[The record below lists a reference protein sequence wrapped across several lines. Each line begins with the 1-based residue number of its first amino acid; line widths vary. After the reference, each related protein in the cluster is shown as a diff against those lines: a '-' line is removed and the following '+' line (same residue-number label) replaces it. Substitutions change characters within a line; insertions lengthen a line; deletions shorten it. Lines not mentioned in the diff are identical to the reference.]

1 MEIDKARHTTPNG
14 KVGGIV
20 LINMTKKEYARYV
33 KAKAPASRLVRD
45 TALAWLAGGS
55 VCVLG
60 QGLADWYTSLGLAGE
75 LPLKVSSMT
84 LVAAAAVLTAFR
96 VYDKIA
102 KWAGAGT
109 LVPITG
115 FANAMVAPAME
126 FKSEG
131 LVAGMAS
138 KMFVIAGPVLVYG
151 VLASAVYGAVLWVMK
166 LVSAG

>member
-1 MEIDKARHTTPNG
+1 METGSIRHTTPNG

-55 VCVLG
+55 ICVLG
-60 QGLADWYTSLGLAGE
+60 QGLTDWYKTLGLTGE
-75 LPLKVSSMT
+75 TPSVAASMT

-96 VYDKIA
+96 AYDRIA
-102 KWAGAGT
+102 KWVGAGT
-109 LVPITG
+109 IVPITG

-138 KMFVIAGPVLVYG
+138 KMFVIAGPVLVFG
-151 VLASAVYGAVLWVMK
+151 VLASTVYGAVLWVMQ
-166 LVSAG
+166 LISSG